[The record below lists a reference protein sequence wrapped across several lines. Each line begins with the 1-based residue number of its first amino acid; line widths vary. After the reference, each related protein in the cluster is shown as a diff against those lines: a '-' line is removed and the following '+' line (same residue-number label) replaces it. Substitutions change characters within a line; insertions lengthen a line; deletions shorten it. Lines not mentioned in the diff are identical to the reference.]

1 MGKKSTDEQVRPED
15 PEGNAET
22 SMMTLDQDQQLE
34 RYKHLLLP
42 LLHALMRGRTTP
54 ESMLEGTEEIDA
66 HKLLQRMLEERHQ
79 WEEVHERDRQV
90 KLVRN
95 RKEILNIIIMLMQK
109 CMQDAFKVHIGDS
122 DLFLITKLFCNVYN
136 KQKIKHCWANKESL
150 LTRKITNKT
159 QINLL

>member
-1 MGKKSTDEQVRPED
+1 MSVMCLVWRYGSVVSIILLVVLCDVYASDAQSIRKVYLHGNHWAVGHLMGKKSTDEQVRPED

-42 LLHALMRGRTTP
+42 LLHALMRGRTAP
-54 ESMLEGTEEIDA
+54 ESILEGTEEIDA

-90 KLVRN
+90 KLAEDVLLRA
-95 RKEILNIIIMLMQK
+95 LLMQ
-109 CMQDAFKVHIGDS
+109 DD
-122 DLFLITKLFCNVYN
+122 N
-136 KQKIKHCWANKESL
+136 ES
-150 LTRKITNKT
+150 
-159 QINLL
+159 